1 MSGDLFAA
9 RVEGALRRE
18 EERQSQ
24 PPAPLRGVPTGVPPA
39 APRALGRKMV

>member
-24 PPAPLRGVPTGVPPA
+24 PPAPLRDRVSV
-39 APRALGRKMV
+39 APVVASVVMPR